1 MDYKFSLSL
10 IDNSFDFLNS
20 AIKYAN
26 GEENRDWKY
35 ALLNISNALELIM
48 KAVLEKE
55 HWSLLFENVDNAN
68 KEILSI
74 GDFQSVNFKTA
85 FERLKYI
92 VGVDFSKNDEKYLKK
107 IREKRNRITHFSAEL
122 HIEEVKSI
130 VAKGIGVFIKL
141 YKEIDTEEN
150 VEDKLHYINSEL
162 RGFQKYVKL
171 RLAEIEKEI
180 KDSQIPNSV
189 FLTCPLCLQET
200 IVIHEKYDELFCK
213 FCGAEFSY
221 EDMARYS
228 SNGYGGPCPKCVNG
242 ALAFLKYNKDEEE
255 YICTKCGFTSQW
267 NFNFECSSC
276 GNTYWD
282 ENGDENYLCEACHE
296 SIYE

>member
-85 FERLKYI
+85 FERLKCI
-92 VGVDFSKNDEKYLKK
+92 VGVDFSKNDKKYLKK

-150 VEDKLHYINSEL
+150 VEDKLHDINSEL
-162 RGFQKYVKL
+162 LGFQKYVKL

-180 KDSQIPNSV
+180 KDSQIPNSD
-189 FLTCPLCLQET
+189 FLTCP
-200 IVIHEKYDELFCK
+200 
-213 FCGAEFSY
+213 
-221 EDMARYS
+221 
-228 SNGYGGPCPKCVNG
+228 
-242 ALAFLKYNKDEEE
+242 
-255 YICTKCGFTSQW
+255 
-267 NFNFECSSC
+267 
-276 GNTYWD
+276 
-282 ENGDENYLCEACHE
+282 
-296 SIYE
+296 